1 MSNTQTGQTRYA
13 VCVAPNCIEFRERPR
28 PYPGPREVL
37 IETRAVGLCTSDLL
51 VITGKHSAITP
62 PTDYIGHEPG
72 GVVVGAG
79 PEVTCFRPGD
89 RVSSLGGAPGPDIR
103 MQFADHYLQ
112 HEDAVFHIPE
122 GLSFATGLCE
132 PLAMVVKATLSSGI
146 RPADLVA
153 VVGAG
158 FFGQLL
164 AQSIR
169 LQGAWKVAMFDLLP
183 RRLEIAEQ
191 LGADQVCNIHQGGV
205 PEALE
210 ELSQGQG
217 FDLVIECAGAPG
229 SLETAA
235 ELVRPGGTIYSFG
248 VHAWPET
255 LDLWPWHHKAFR
267 LLNNWRDS
275 TASGRVRNRRLA
287 QIGLD
292 WAARGWLKLDNL
304 ITTRPLTDLQQAI
317 DEVVGHPERVMKIVL
332 TR

>member
-1 MSNTQTGQTRYA
+1 MQTQAGHTRYA
-13 VCVAPNCIEFRERPR
+13 VCVAPNSIEFRQRPL
-28 PYPGPREVL
+28 PQPGPREVL

-51 VITGKHSAITP
+51 VITGKHTAITP

-79 PEVTCFRPGD
+79 PGVTRFRLGD

-103 MQFADHYLQ
+103 MQFADHYVQ
-112 HEDAVFHIPE
+112 HEDAVFHVPE
-122 GLSFATGLCE
+122 DLSFATGLCE

-183 RRLEIAEQ
+183 SRLEIAKQ
-191 LGADQVCNIHQGGV
+191 LGADQVYNIREGGV
-205 PEALE
+205 SEALE
-210 ELSQGQG
+210 ELTQGQG
-217 FDLVIECAGAPG
+217 FDLVIESAGAPG
-229 SLETAA
+229 ALDTAA

-275 TASGRVRNRRLA
+275 TARSRERNSRFA

-292 WAARGWLKLDNL
+292 WAARGWFKLDNL
-304 ITTRPLTDLQQAI
+304 ITTRPLADLQQAV
-317 DEVVGHPERVMKIVL
+317 DEVIGHPDRVMKIVL

>member
-1 MSNTQTGQTRYA
+1 MKSDHTRYA
-13 VCVAPNCIEFRERPR
+13 VCVAPNCIEFRERPL
-28 PYPGPREVL
+28 PLPGPREIL
-37 IETRAVGLCTSDLL
+37 IETRAVGLCASDVV
-51 VITGKHSAITP
+51 VISGKHTAITP

-72 GVVVGAG
+72 GVVVEVGR
-79 PEVTCFRPGD
+79 EVTRFRPGD

-103 MQFADHYLQ
+103 MQFADHYVQ

-122 GLSFATGLCE
+122 ALSFASGLCE

-183 RRLEIAEQ
+183 CRLEIAKQ
-191 LGADQVCNIHQGGV
+191 LGADQVYNIQEGGV
-205 PEALE
+205 PRALE
-210 ELSQGQG
+210 ELTEGQG
-217 FDLVIECAGAPG
+217 FDLVIESAGMPG
-229 SLETAA
+229 ALDTAA
-235 ELVRPGGTIYSFG
+235 ELVRPGGTIYGFG

-255 LDLWPWHHKAFR
+255 LNLWPWHHKAFR
-267 LLNNWRDS
+267 LLNNWRES
-275 TASGRVRNRRLA
+275 TPGGQKGNRRFA

-292 WAARGWLKLDNL
+292 WAARGWCKVDNL
-304 ITTRPLTDLQQAI
+304 ITTWPLADLQQAI
-317 DEVVGHPERVMKIVL
+317 DEVVGHPKHVMKIVL